1 MDTTTWLAYAGVI
14 TALIII
20 PGPSSVLITLH
31 GYKYGFKKTHST
43 IIGNLIGSLVLMG
56 LSAIGLS
63 LILTSSQLLFSLVKY
78 IGAAYLIFI
87 GIRTWLSTSPE
98 SHNRFQKN
106 YSAPSPFL
114 LFKQGLLTGISNPKD
129 LLFFTAL
136 FPAFLSSAGSLAIQ
150 LSILMITWLFVDYAI
165 KVLYLLAGK
174 KINTQ
179 FSRPHFSTIFNR
191 LTGALFVTFG
201 IILAGSVK
209 A

>member
-1 MDTTTWLAYAGVI
+1 MDITTWLAYVGVI

-31 GYKYGFKKTHST
+31 GYKYGAKKTHST
-43 IIGNLIGSLVLMG
+43 IVGNLMGSLVLMG

-63 LILTSSQLLFSLVKY
+63 LILTSSQLIFSLIKY

-87 GIRTWLSTSPE
+87 GIKTWLNTSTE
-98 SHNRFQKN
+98 AHIQFQKN
-106 YSAPSPFL
+106 HCAPSRYL
-114 LFKQGLLTGISNPKD
+114 LLKQGFLTGISNPKD

-136 FPAFLSSAGSLAIQ
+136 FPAFLSSAGSLAAQ
-150 LSILMITWLFVDYAI
+150 LSILMITWLLVDYAI
-165 KVLYLLAGK
+165 KVIYLFVGK
-174 KINTQ
+174 KISTQ
-179 FSRPHFSTIFNR
+179 FSNPHFSTTLNR
-191 LTGALFVTFG
+191 LTGGLFVTFG